1 MCVKE
6 NVTNGRL
13 NKICKR
19 QCERDGLERM
29 EEVFLP
35 YRQDRQGVTFFER
48 MEKQDFLLESG
59 KS

>member
-1 MCVKE
+1 
-6 NVTNGRL
+6 
-13 NKICKR
+13 
-19 QCERDGLERM
+19 M

-35 YRQDRQGVTFFER
+35 YMQDRQSVTFFER